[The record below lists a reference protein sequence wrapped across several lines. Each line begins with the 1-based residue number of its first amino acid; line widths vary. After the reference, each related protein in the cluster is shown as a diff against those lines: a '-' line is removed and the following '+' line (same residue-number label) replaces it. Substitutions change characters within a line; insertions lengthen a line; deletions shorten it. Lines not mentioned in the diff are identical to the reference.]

1 MIDWKGT
8 SREMAETAQKKVQT
22 AVESM
27 MDELDLTYMRK
38 MQVRFWQ
45 LLYKLCML
53 SLQASMH
60 KCAMVCCQ
68 DEKSPSSTVQRCVE
82 RCQQNV
88 QEATKAVDAEMTQ
101 FQVS

>member
-1 MIDWKGT
+1 
-8 SREMAETAQKKVQT
+8 MAEAAQNKVQT

-27 MDELDLTYMRK
+27 MDELDLSYMRK

-45 LLYKLCML
+45 VLSELCML
-53 SLQASMH
+53 LLQANMH

-88 QEATKAVDAEMTQ
+88 QEATKTVDVEMTQ